1 MYVSITGLKPEGIIG
16 WIRFWAYTIHASKDA
31 QKAEGILHCKFNSR
45 NGYQHTLTV
54 WKSKE
59 HMLDFL
65 TSPAHLKAM
74 KKYSKIGIGKVYGYE
89 ANNIPSWEDTF
100 TKWDNNGRIH

>member
-1 MYVSITGLKPEGIIG
+1 MYISITGLKPKGIIG
-16 WIRFWAYTIHASKDA
+16 WIRFWAYTIPASKDA
-31 QKAEGILHCKFNSR
+31 QKANGILHSEFNSR
-45 NGYQHTLTV
+45 NGYQHTLTA